1 MKNQS
6 MTAVISAFARA
17 YHSEN
22 NQVKIFDDT
31 VARRLFTDAEYREI
45 QGHLKQGIDFFMP
58 NFQGSED
65 DAVRLIV
72 NNQLSP
78 SPLGRAAFCE
88 SNLKNSSCNQY
99 LILAAGYDTFAYR
112 QPQWA
117 AKMQIFEIDH
127 PATAADKQQRLIDR
141 QITIPANVTYVAAD
155 FNDNNWIQKLLQNK
169 EFDKTKKS
177 FGSLLGISYYLPQA
191 VFQNL
196 LNTIGSILPK
206 DSIIIFDYPLTA
218 TKTGQSAKQEALAAA
233 ADEPM
238 QTTYSVVGI
247 EGMLKNAGFAI
258 MQNLQPKD
266 ITAIYFAEYN
276 RNNPDHPITAFDNVC
291 YCSAVKI

>member
-17 YHSEN
+17 YHSQN

-31 VARRLFTDAEYREI
+31 VARRLFSDAEYKEI
-45 QGHLKQGIDFFMP
+45 QGHLSQGISFFMP
-58 NFQGSED
+58 NFSGSED
-65 DAVRLIV
+65 EAVRLIV
-72 NNQLSP
+72 DNQLAP

-88 SNLKNSSCNQY
+88 KALQNAKPQQY

-117 AKMQIFEIDH
+117 EKMQIFEIDH
-127 PATAADKQQRLIDR
+127 PATAADKQQRLKDR
-141 QITIPANVTYVAAD
+141 QIPIPSNVTYVSAD
-155 FNDNNWIQKLLQNK
+155 FNDNNWIQNLLQTK

-177 FGSLLGISYYLPQA
+177 FGSLLGISYYLPKA

-196 LNTIGSILPK
+196 LITMGSIMPK
-206 DSIIIFDYPLTA
+206 DSSIVFDYPLTA
-218 TKTGQSAKQEALAAA
+218 DQTGQSAKQEALAAA

-238 QTTYSVVGI
+238 QTTYTKTGI
-247 EGMLKNAGFAI
+247 EQMLKNAGFAV
-258 MQNLQPKD
+258 MQNLEPKE
-266 ITAIYFAEYN
+266 ITATYFAEYN
-276 RNNPDHPITAFDNVC
+276 QNNPNHPIKAFENVC
-291 YCSAVKI
+291 YCSAVRK